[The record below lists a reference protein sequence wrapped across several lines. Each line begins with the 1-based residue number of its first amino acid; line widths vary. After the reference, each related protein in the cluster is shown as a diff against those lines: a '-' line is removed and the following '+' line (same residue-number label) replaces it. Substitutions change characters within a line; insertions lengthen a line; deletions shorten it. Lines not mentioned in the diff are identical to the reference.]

1 MDFPEGSHV
10 KAPRGFGPSLW
21 SLSFLPFLNYPAS
34 KIYLTFNT
42 KKEETI
48 MATKKSMWV
57 LIGFFVIAAWLLGI
71 VIEAKAETMKCKF
84 ARVTIKD
91 ERMPVSHEEGRSL
104 WVDLSEGLAFFEK
117 GDVANFKSHGIVD
130 GGRKSSQAISYVY
143 FTFEDGS
150 SIVVR
155 NEYSSIT
162 DPSGKLSSKSA
173 GEIIKGTGRFEGI
186 KGTYSSTGKRVP
198 PIKGETVKYWGDATL
213 TYTLSPK

>member
-1 MDFPEGSHV
+1 MYSEGSNV
-10 KAPRGFGPSLW
+10 NAPWGFRFSLW
-21 SLSFLPFLNYPAS
+21 STFSLPFLNG
-34 KIYLTFNT
+34 TFLIKLSYKFKT
-42 KKEETI
+42 KKEKTT
-48 MATKKSMWV
+48 MATRKSRW
-57 LIGFFVIAAWLLGI
+57 ILLGI
-71 VIEAKAETMKCKF
+71 FVTSAWIVGFVIEARAETMKCKF

-186 KGTYSSTGKRVP
+186 KGTYSSTGKRFP
-198 PIKGETVKYWGDATL
+198 PIKGETVKYWADATL